1 MLISV
6 FFRDNDAEL
15 RVRGEGMNSWVCGLT
30 AQEYAHVTAILGYLD
45 INVESPEVSVDIPS
59 FIVVGSDIDQMQLD
73 YSVPIIALTNSLELF
88 GSGDAWYCPTPWTQ
102 KKLQPIIKKISK
114 TRKLPRLY
122 ELDLNLHVRHLES
135 LLIRQ
140 ALLSSKGVVSKA
152 AVSLQIQRTTLIEKM
167 RRYKI
172 DKSEF

>member
-1 MLISV
+1 MK
-6 FFRDNDAEL
+6 
-15 RVRGEGMNSWVCGLT
+15 SWICGLT
-30 AQEYAHVTAILGYLD
+30 SEEYAHVTAILGYLD
-45 INVESPEVSVDIPS
+45 IEVEDPTLSIDMPS
-59 FIVVGSDIDQMQLD
+59 FIVVGSDIDQISLD
-73 YSVPIIALTNSLELF
+73 YSVPVISLTDSLELF
-88 GSGDAWYCPTPWTQ
+88 GSDNVWYCAIPWNQ
-102 KKLQPIIKKISK
+102 KKLLPIIKKISK

>member
-1 MLISV
+1 MK
-6 FFRDNDAEL
+6 
-15 RVRGEGMNSWVCGLT
+15 SWVCGLT
-30 AQEYAHVTAILGYLD
+30 KDEYSHVSAILSYLD
-45 INVESPEVSVDIPS
+45 IEIENPDFSIDEPS
-59 FIVVGSDIDQMQLD
+59 FLVVGSEIDQLHLD
-73 YSVPIIALTNSLELF
+73 YSLPIITLTDSLQLF
-88 GSGDAWYCPTPWTQ
+88 GSSNVWYCEIPWSQ
-102 KKLQPIIKKISK
+102 KKLQPIIKKIARA
-114 TRKLPRLY
+114 RKLPRLH

>member
-1 MLISV
+1 MKC
-6 FFRDNDAEL
+6 
-15 RVRGEGMNSWVCGLT
+15 WYCGLNAT
-30 AQEYAHVTAILGYLD
+30 EHAHVSAILGYLD
-45 INVESPEVSVDIPS
+45 IEIESPDFSTDIPS
-59 FIVVGSDIDQMQLD
+59 FIVVGSDIDQLQLD
-73 YSVPIIALTNSLELF
+73 YSVPVIVLTESVKLF
-88 GSGDAWYCPTPWTQ
+88 GSEAVWHCPTPWNQ
-102 KKLQPIIKKISK
+102 KTLLPIIKKISK

-152 AVSLQIQRTTLIEKM
+152 AMSLQIQRTTLIEKM

>member
-1 MLISV
+1 MKCW
-6 FFRDNDAEL
+6 F
-15 RVRGEGMNSWVCGLT
+15 CGLT
-30 AQEYAHVTAILGYLD
+30 ATEHAHASAILEYLD
-45 INVESPEVSVDIPS
+45 IEIETPDFSTDIPS
-59 FIVVGSDIDQMQLD
+59 FIVVGGEVDQLQLD
-73 YSVPIIALTNSLELF
+73 YSVPVIVLADNIELF
-88 GSGDAWYCPTPWTQ
+88 GANNIWYCPMPWKQ
-102 KKLQPIIKKISK
+102 KNLLPVIKKISK

-140 ALLSSKGVVSKA
+140 ALLSSNGVVSKA

>member
-1 MLISV
+1 MK
-6 FFRDNDAEL
+6 
-15 RVRGEGMNSWVCGLT
+15 SWLCGLT
-30 AQEYAHVTAILGYLD
+30 PQERVEVVTVLNYLD
-45 INVESPEVSVDIPS
+45 ISVEDPNLSTDIPS
-59 FIVVGSDIDQMQLD
+59 FIVVGSDIDQMHLD
-73 YSVPIIALTNSLELF
+73 FDVPIIYLAQSLCLF
-88 GSGDAWYCPTPWTQ
+88 GSADAWHCPLPWRQTD
-102 KKLQPIIKKISK
+102 LQPIFKKLSK

-152 AVSLQIQRTTLIEKM
+152 ALSLQIQRTTLIEKM